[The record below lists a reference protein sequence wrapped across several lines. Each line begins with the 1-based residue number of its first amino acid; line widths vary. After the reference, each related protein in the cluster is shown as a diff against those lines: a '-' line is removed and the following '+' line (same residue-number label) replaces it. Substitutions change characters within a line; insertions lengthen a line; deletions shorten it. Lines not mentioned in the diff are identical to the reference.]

1 MAGTAYSVADQQ
13 TVTTPLDSVL
23 SLEGSATVTMWLHY
37 IAMSY
42 LSDELDDMVQWTLQR
57 TTADGTGDSL
67 TPTPF
72 HDADIAAQGVFQ
84 GNHSTDPTYTAGEI
98 LLDIGV
104 NTRSSQQ
111 FFAQPGREIMTAAAA
126 NQGYGLGALHGS
138 SAPLCLAT
146 IHFSQ

>member
-1 MAGTAYSVADQQ
+1 MAGRMYSVVDQQ
-13 TVTTPLDSVL
+13 AVTTPLDSVI

-57 TTADGTGDSL
+57 CTADGTGDAL

-72 HDADIAAQGVFQ
+72 HDADIAAQGTYL
-84 GNHSTDPTYTAGEI
+84 GNHSAEPTYTAGEI

-111 FFAQPGREIMTAAAA
+111 FFAQPGREIMTAAQA

-138 SAPLCLAT
+138 STPTCLAT